1 MYILVKAS
9 ILRGFLNKDVV
20 ERLIRHEQV
29 PYQASRPHP
38 SSRIPVVYIRA
49 YIYGALIA

>member
-1 MYILVKAS
+1 MAVYLYVLVKAS

-29 PYQASRPHP
+29 PYQPLDHIQVQEFP
-38 SSRIPVVYIRA
+38 
-49 YIYGALIA
+49 